1 MIILLKTSKR
11 EKKRF
16 FGEEASY
23 QSKRKARWMMPP
35 E

>member
-16 FGEEASY
+16 FGEEAIY
-23 QSKRKARWMMPP
+23 QSKCKAR
-35 E
+35 